1 MNYSEIGF
9 KSGLEIHQQLDTE
22 KKLFCNCKS
31 RLTNQKAVAKI
42 MRKQRPVAGE
52 LGEVDAA
59 AAHEL
64 LKNKTFEYD
73 FYPQESCLVEA
84 DEEPP
89 HPINPEALKIG
100 LQIALL
106 LNCEIPDEIHVM
118 RKTVIDGSNTSGFQ
132 RTSIIGLSGWIET
145 SKGKV
150 GITSLSLEEDSAQIL
165 DKKENKVVYGLDR
178 LGIPLLEIGTAADV
192 KDPEHAKELAE
203 KLGLLLK
210 SVKVKKG
217 LGTIRQDVNVSIK
230 GGARVEIKGFQE
242 LSSIPVVIE
251 NEIKRQQNLIKSGK
265 QLERE
270 VRKVEPDC
278 STSFLRPLPGAA
290 RLYPE
295 TDIPPIPITKEL
307 VNELKRALP
316 ERWEDKLERFI
327 KKYKLEKALAE
338 NLLKS
343 GKGGLFEEIAN
354 LGFDKNLVLRAFSD
368 AKNLGVKDDLLLEI
382 FKKADKTIS
391 KEALQKALEAAKT
404 GRIEVGRSLP
414 DADLRK
420 IIKHVIEKN
429 KDALQKNNPLGIL
442 MGEVMKEVEG
452 RADGKKIAEILSEE
466 IK

>member
-59 AAHEL
+59 AAYEL

-100 LQIALL
+100 LQVALL

-132 RTSIIGLSGWIET
+132 RTSIIGLNGWIET

-165 DKKENKVVYGLDR
+165 DRKENKVVYGLDR
-178 LGIPLLEIGTAADV
+178 LGIPLLEIGTAAEG

-217 LGTIRQDVNVSIK
+217 LGTIRQDLNVSIK
-230 GGARVEIKGFQE
+230 GGARQELKGFQ
-242 LSSIPVVIE
+242 
-251 NEIKRQQNLIKSGK
+251 
-265 QLERE
+265 
-270 VRKVEPDC
+270 
-278 STSFLRPLPGAA
+278 
-290 RLYPE
+290 
-295 TDIPPIPITKEL
+295 
-307 VNELKRALP
+307 
-316 ERWEDKLERFI
+316 
-327 KKYKLEKALAE
+327 
-338 NLLKS
+338 
-343 GKGGLFEEIAN
+343 
-354 LGFDKNLVLRAFSD
+354 
-368 AKNLGVKDDLLLEI
+368 
-382 FKKADKTIS
+382 
-391 KEALQKALEAAKT
+391 
-404 GRIEVGRSLP
+404 
-414 DADLRK
+414 
-420 IIKHVIEKN
+420 
-429 KDALQKNNPLGIL
+429 
-442 MGEVMKEVEG
+442 
-452 RADGKKIAEILSEE
+452 
-466 IK
+466 